1 MSDSLVRVSRRVG
14 WGARGPMPEAR
25 GCQKLA
31 RPTGACCYPDRAD
44 DVSAGGIN
52 HPGFGRRRDPQWSAP
67 RAEWRTGSAPFR
79 IRPRH
84 TASPHPLPSRQF
96 QALFDS
102 LFKVLFILPSRYLFA
117 IGLSPVFSL
126 RRNLP
131 PYLGCIPK
139 QPDSPSAPHGATGS
153 GHDGAL
159 TLSGAPFQGTWA
171 RSATDDASTDY
182 NSNSGAARFSSWALP
197 VSLAVTRGILRVAPP
212 DLRSRSTL
220 PLRQWWGSFSRA
232 RCHARPGKASDARG
246 RDSASQPT
254 AMPCR
259 DPQRTL
265 GFSRPPTGNGGPA
278 SASGTIPSIGR
289 GMMPRSDGRRD
300 AQAGVPSTRW
310 VSGATCVQRLDGSR
324 DSAIHTKYRISLRS
338 SSMREPRYPLPR
350 VITVSIVMI
359 RCAPRGFGP
368 ALPAP
373 GVAVAGQP
381 AGWVRGRCHAPRP
394 LSFLSG
400 EFLGA
405 DRAGVVVRF
414 PRPARGAG
422 LHRANRGAG
431 APRARV
437 APPRACPPATL
448 MTGSLG
454 VVRPRASTMIL
465 PQVHLRKPCYDF
477 SFL

>member
-52 HPGFGRRRDPQWSAP
+52 HPGLVAITTSNGP
-67 RAEWRTGSAPFR
+67 RPE
-79 IRPRH
+79 PRH
-84 TASPHPLPSRQF
+84 TAGPHPLPSRQF

-220 PLRQWWGSFSRA
+220 PLRQMVGFVLEGPLSRA
-232 RCHARPGKASDARG
+232 
-246 RDSASQPT
+246 
-254 AMPCR
+254 
-259 DPQRTL
+259 
-265 GFSRPPTGNGGPA
+265 
-278 SASGTIPSIGR
+278 
-289 GMMPRSDGRRD
+289 
-300 AQAGVPSTRW
+300 
-310 VSGATCVQRLDGSR
+310 
-324 DSAIHTKYRISLRS
+324 
-338 SSMREPRYPLPR
+338 
-350 VITVSIVMI
+350 
-359 RCAPRGFGP
+359 
-368 ALPAP
+368 
-373 GVAVAGQP
+373 AGQ
-381 AGWVRGRCHAPRP
+381 GIRRQR
-394 LSFLSG
+394 
-400 EFLGA
+400 
-405 DRAGVVVRF
+405 
-414 PRPARGAG
+414 
-422 LHRANRGAG
+422 
-431 APRARV
+431 
-437 APPRACPPATL
+437 
-448 MTGSLG
+448 
-454 VVRPRASTMIL
+454 
-465 PQVHLRKPCYDF
+465 
-477 SFL
+477 